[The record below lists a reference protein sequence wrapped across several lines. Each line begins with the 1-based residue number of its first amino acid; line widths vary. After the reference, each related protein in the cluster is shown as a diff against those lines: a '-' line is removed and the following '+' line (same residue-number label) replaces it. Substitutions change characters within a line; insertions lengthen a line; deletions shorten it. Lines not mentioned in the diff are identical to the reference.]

1 MADLKPPFTE
11 ETAQKKVKVAQD
23 LWNTKYVSDFL
34 SSMALDRPRVRKKG
48 HSYPLHSCRFVLFV
62 CADCPGHMRV
72 YLNWEESL
80 LRS

>member
-34 SSMALDRPRVRKKG
+34 SSMALDRPCVRKKG
-48 HSYPLHSCRFVLFV
+48 IHPLHSCRVVLFV

-72 YLNWEESL
+72 YLNWEGSI